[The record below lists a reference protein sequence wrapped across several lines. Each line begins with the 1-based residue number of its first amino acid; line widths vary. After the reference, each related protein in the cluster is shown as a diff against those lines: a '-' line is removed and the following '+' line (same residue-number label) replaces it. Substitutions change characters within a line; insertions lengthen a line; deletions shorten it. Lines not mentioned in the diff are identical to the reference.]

1 MEILG
6 SEILSNLLYLI
17 TQSLL
22 IPVIIVL
29 LFFIV
34 YAVLSLG
41 SFLTEKFSKSK
52 FNVDKTE
59 ALIRAI
65 SKSSSPE
72 EMKKRVSDSELP
84 ADQKKVLIKIISNHD
99 IGSKSRRALAT
110 KLIEEEELQFS
121 NVTQRTDILVRLGP
135 TMGLMGTLIPLGP
148 GLAALGAGDINTL
161 AQALTVA
168 FNTTITGLAAGSIG
182 FVISKYRKKWY
193 SDDLSILEAIV
204 DSTLEVLDKCQGK
217 GSF

>member
-1 MEILG
+1 MQIIG

-17 TQSLL
+17 AQSLL
-22 IPVIIVL
+22 IPVILVL
-29 LFFIV
+29 LAFIV

-52 FNVDKTE
+52 FDVDKTE

-65 SKSSSPE
+65 SKSATPE
-72 EMKKRVSDSELP
+72 EMAKHVQDSELP
-84 ADQKKVLIKIISNHD
+84 VDQKKVLVKIISNHD

-110 KLIEEEELQFS
+110 KLIEEEELKLS
-121 NVTQRTDILVRLGP
+121 NITQRTDILVRLGP

-148 GLAALGAGDINTL
+148 GLSALGTGDINSL
-161 AQALTVA
+161 AQALILA
-168 FNTTITGLAAGSIG
+168 FNTTIAGLAAGSVG
-182 FVISKYRKKWY
+182 FIISRYRKKWY
-193 SDDLSILEAIV
+193 ADDLSILDAIV
-204 DSTLEVLDKCQGK
+204 DSTLEVLDKCQEK

>member
-1 MEILG
+1 MQIIG

-17 TQSLL
+17 AQSLL
-22 IPVIIVL
+22 IPVILVL
-29 LFFIV
+29 LAFIV

-52 FNVDKTE
+52 FDVDKTE

-65 SKSSSPE
+65 SKSANPE
-72 EMKKRVSDSELP
+72 EMAKHVQDSELP
-84 ADQKKVLIKIISNHD
+84 VDQKKVLVKIISNHD

-110 KLIEEEELQFS
+110 KLIEEEELKFS
-121 NVTQRTDILVRLGP
+121 NITQRTDILVRLGP

-148 GLAALGAGDINTL
+148 GLSALGTGDINSL
-161 AQALTVA
+161 AQALILA
-168 FNTTITGLAAGSIG
+168 FNTTIAGLAAGSVG
-182 FVISKYRKKWY
+182 FIISRYRKKWY
-193 SDDLSILEAIV
+193 ADDLSILDAIV
-204 DSTLEVLDKCQGK
+204 DSTLEVLDKCQEK